1 MFKVDNKNTK
11 MTSYR
16 TMISLKLVCNFI
28 EITIWH
34 DLVLDM
40 TLQFDMT
47 SRVGMTWW
55 FGMTVF
61 ILFFGGGGSS
71 IIYVW

>member
-11 MTSYR
+11 TTSYR

-47 SRVGMTWW
+47 SRVGMT
-55 FGMTVF
+55 VF